1 MRINKFSPLVWN
13 VTYVATTDPDRQVR
27 YLNGRAT
34 VVNLPMERLVW
45 QQHPLTAAVV
55 RRVQDAAVRDGVV
68 ANTLVVSVV
77 RGGIA

>member
-1 MRINKFSPLVWN
+1 MRINKLSPIVWN

-34 VVNLPMERLVW
+34 VVNLPQERLVW
-45 QQHPLTAAVV
+45 QQHPLNAAAY
-55 RRVQDAAVRDGVV
+55 RRVQDAAAREGL
-68 ANTLVVSVV
+68 AAHTLVVSIV